1 MNYYF
6 IYLLEGIKSDVALLM
21 GVHKSQLQSGLVPT
35 VWLYVIFA

>member
-21 GVHKSQLQSGLVPT
+21 GVHKSQFTKNIYTP
-35 VWLYVIFA
+35 